1 MACNVIFPSWFQ
13 MSTSH
18 TPTRSP
24 SSLMCHPCT
33 MPCHGLM
40 CTMAPE
46 QTWAELVFHWH
57 ESQFKSPS
65 SKKVSFFLFL
75 LLNFWAFSIY
85 LVYIFNALTENLI
98 LGGSPKSMAC
108 DVTNSSE
115 ANPIF
120 SIQQCD
126 VETLM
131 HIHRKWTLQTFFVQQ
146 SNLWTEKYIQ
156 NLWYNL
162 YFLMREKEKAP
173 F

>member
-1 MACNVIFPSWFQ
+1 MWFSPHGFRCRRPTPRREVHHHLCVIPVRCHATGWCARWRQSKREQNLFSID
-13 MSTSH
+13 MNLSL
-18 TPTRSP
+18 SP
-24 SSLMCHPCT
+24 PPL
-33 MPCHGLM
+33 
-40 CTMAPE
+40 
-46 QTWAELVFHWH
+46 
-57 ESQFKSPS
+57 
-65 SKKVSFFLFL
+65 KKVSFFLFL

-85 LVYIFNALTENLI
+85 LVYIFDALTENLI